1 METTSAPT
9 TPQRVKT
16 HHKSQYDSENLSS
29 AKGLL
34 DSSPITSKVY
44 YRNETPLTPIRTPL
58 KDSNNLSSPS
68 QFATSPLVKQEP
80 SPAQNTRIQNTVQSP
95 TTITGSYIEKVTVGR
110 CSAATHQVGRRN
122 RLLSRIHLSISWNE
136 ASSQFELTVLGLNGL
151 KVDEKPCTQK
161 ETVVLEDGSIIDIVG
176 EVVQFNFPPSEQ
188 DELSLADDSSVFDIK
203 TPLSP
208 AISVGQD
215 SLEEQQPISNNHSS
229 NALSQKLMA
238 AMAESKEEKQLATIP
253 EAVVENTKPAE
264 ELVVEE
270 VNQITTIKESLDD
283 EQKEDPVEHVHG
295 ESVPLEIAPVQHDV
309 KEEQVNREGSQD
321 INIEVAESSDA
332 EPAVTESEQT
342 DPMNAD
348 ANYAEMIIEALVFSR
363 KSSMP
368 ISDIY
373 TRIMTTNPAYKM
385 QSRKLW
391 LDTIT
396 SVLHEND
403 FFGQITRKGKTA
415 DGTPKENLYYYR
427 SDKDPVEWRQAT
439 YTQVGRSARKCTLQ
453 DKQYFWKIPPK
464 LGRNRS
470 SYVPPPAGS
479 SATEGKRG
487 RSNKQEDDEE
497 NGSAKRIRKRKVS
510 EEEDVVTKENT
521 TEK

>member
-9 TPQRVKT
+9 TPQRVNT
-16 HHKSQYDSENLSS
+16 HHKSQYDSENLAS

-44 YRNETPLTPIRTPL
+44 YRNETPLTPVRTPL

-80 SPAQNTRIQNTVQSP
+80 SPARIQNTAQTP
-95 TTITGSYIEKVTVGR
+95 TTITGSYTEKITVGR

-122 RLLSRIHLSISWNE
+122 RLLSRIHLSINWNE

-151 KVDEKPCTQK
+151 KVDEKPCAQK
-161 ETVVLEDGSIIDIVG
+161 ETVALEDGSTIDIVG
-176 EVVQFNFPPSEQ
+176 EVVEFKFPIEQ
-188 DELSLADDSSVFDIK
+188 DDVSLADDSSVFDIK

-238 AMAESKEEKQLATIP
+238 AMAESKEEKQLETIP
-253 EAVVENTKPAE
+253 EAVVEDVAEPAV
-264 ELVVEE
+264 VVEE
-270 VNQITTIKESLDD
+270 VHQITAIQESLDD
-283 EQKEDPVEHVHG
+283 EQKEEPVEHLP
-295 ESVPLEIAPVQHDV
+295 EVPVEIAPVQLEV
-309 KEEQVNREGSQD
+309 KEEQIHREGSQD
-321 INIEVAESSDA
+321 INIEVAEASDA

-342 DPMNAD
+342 DPMNAE

-373 TRIMTTNPAYKM
+373 TRIMTTNPAYKK

-439 YTQVGRSARKCTLQ
+439 YTQVGRSARTCTLQ

-510 EEEDVVTKENT
+510 EEEDVAPKETT
-521 TEK
+521 TEE